1 MANPTAH
8 NSQLADRDG
17 DAMISDQQALVA
29 DLSLVGTGAVVVDST
44 TVDTSAG
51 GSAQTTNCTL
61 IPAGSILLGV
71 EAKVVTPMDGDT
83 TTTLEVGVSGNADA
97 YIDTSDFDPSAAA
110 DTVAGSASGTN
121 NDIKTVQY
129 LGAATQLIATWT
141 NTASASAGDTTV
153 TVVYVPLN
161 TTNTLIDD
169 KVNAIL
175 DILEAHGL
183 MADA

>member
-1 MANPTAH
+1 MANP
-8 NSQLADRDG
+8 NKQDSQLADRSG
-17 DAMISDQQALVA
+17 NAMIGAQQSLIA
-29 DLSLVGTGAVVVDST
+29 DLTLSGAGAVVVDST
-44 TVDTSAG
+44 TVDSSAG
-51 GSAQTTNCTL
+51 GTGETTNCTL

-129 LGAATQLIATWT
+129 LGAATQTIATWT
-141 NTASASAGDTTV
+141 NTDNMTAGDTTV

-161 TTNTLIDD
+161 SSNTLVDD
-169 KVNAIL
+169 TVNSIL

-183 MADA
+183 MSDS